1 MAWSNLHAHALLDG
15 HGAFRLAGRL
25 WRNASSSL
33 YFFVVVGCASM
44 ARAEIQPSSDIFERR
59 RETEHMDFLF
69 FFSSPWPFRVGQS
82 SDEKKRTER

>member
-15 HGAFRLAGRL
+15 HGFFVCLAVSGEFFSAFQPLL
-25 WRNASSSL
+25 FS
-33 YFFVVVGCASM
+33 VVVGCASM

-69 FFSSPWPFRVGQS
+69 LRLGV
-82 SDEKKRTER
+82 SDNPQTEETNGKVR